1 MITEHLEQFNWTF
14 KINSNGH
21 TICFDETGVQRCG
34 VRKTNGKPCKTK
46 YGLYDTGRCNN
57 HQRGAANKRGFDSPN
72 TTHGRTSMII
82 KKMPSKLSE
91 IFQEARYDPK
101 LLDLDDNIAMMDT
114 MLIDLLP
121 RLHAG
126 DYGQLWLDLKDTY
139 DEAESNW
146 RSALR
151 KNNPEALLRFQEAF
165 QQLGEYIK
173 TGRRDWITRQELMK
187 ISDNKRA
194 LVKTVSDV
202 EYKGENA
209 ITMSDFLAVMSY
221 MENVFMRAISNL
233 EPAQQKEMKQTYA
246 EGLLSIVPREDAG

>member
-1 MITEHLEQFNWTF
+1 MITEHLPEFNWTF
-14 KINSNGH
+14 KKTPEGWTH
-21 TICFDETGVQRCG
+21 CFDDEGVQRCG
-34 VRKTNGKPCKTK
+34 VRKSNGKPCRNLN
-46 YGLYDTGRCNN
+46 GLKDTGRCGV
-57 HQRGAANKRGFDSPN
+57 HQRGAANKRGFEHPS

-91 IFQEARYDPK
+91 IFQETRYDPE
-101 LLDLDDNIAMMDT
+101 LLNLDDNIAMMDT

-146 RSALR
+146 RAALR

-165 QQLGEYIK
+165 KQLGEYIK

-209 ITMSDFLAVMSY
+209 ITMSDFLAVMTY
-221 MENVFMRAISNL
+221 MENVFMRAISDL
-233 EPAQQKEMKQTYA
+233 EPAQQKAMKQTYA